1 MKTVFAVR
9 HVAFEDLGGF
19 APVFARRGYA
29 IEYAEAGR
37 DDLSCRPTRE
47 PDILVVLGGPIG
59 VNDDAD
65 YPFIRDELDWLARRA
80 RSGRPTLGICLG
92 AQLMACALGAR
103 VYPAKAKEIG
113 WAPIRLTDEG
123 RGSCLAALAS
133 NGEPVLHWHGDT
145 FDLPEGA
152 QRLASTDICPNQAFA
167 WGRAWLALQFH
178 PETTRRGLEQWFIGH
193 TVEIAATPGVSVDKL
208 RADTAR
214 WGESLETRGMACL
227 ERWLDAVETI
237 DGA

>member
-1 MKTVFAVR
+1 MKTVLAVR

-19 APVFARRGYA
+19 GPVFEHRGYA
-29 IEYAEAGR
+29 IQYAEAGM
-37 DDLSCRPTRE
+37 DDLVRALKGD

-65 YPFIRDELDWLARRA
+65 YPFLKDEIAALERRA
-80 RSGRPTLGICLG
+80 KSGRPTLGICLG
-92 AQLMACALGAR
+92 AQLMARALGAR

-123 RGSCLAALAS
+123 RGSCLAALVP

-145 FDLPEGA
+145 FDLPDGA
-152 QRLASTDICPNQAFA
+152 RRLASTDICPNQAFA
-167 WGRAWLALQFH
+167 WGPAWLALQFH
-178 PETTRRGLEQWFIGH
+178 AETTRPGLEQWFIGH
-193 TVEIAATPGVSVDKL
+193 TVEIAASPGVSVAKL

-214 WGESLETRGMACL
+214 WGASLEAHGAACL
-227 ERWLDAVETI
+227 ERWLDALEN
-237 DGA
+237 D

>member
-19 APVFARRGYA
+19 APVFAGRGYA

-37 DDLSCRPTRE
+37 DDLSRRPTRE

-92 AQLMACALGAR
+92 AQLMARALGAR

-145 FDLPEGA
+145 FDLPEDA
-152 QRLASTDICPNQAFA
+152 RRLASTDICPNQAFA

-193 TVEIAATPGVSVDKL
+193 TVEIAATPGVSVARL

-214 WGESLETRGMACL
+214 WGESLETRGAACL

-237 DGA
+237 DGG